1 MRRVLLILPVVLF
14 IVLIGVL
21 AVLTLQTKDG
31 RDPSLIPS
39 ALLGKPAPAVD
50 LPAVAEDIP
59 GGFAGADLRGR
70 VTMVNVFASWC
81 VPCLAEHP
89 LITRLAEEGV
99 AVYAINHRDTAAE
112 ASRWLKIHG
121 NPFAAVGFD
130 PEGRASVEWGV
141 TGVPE
146 TYIINA
152 EGIVTFKHAGPIT
165 AKVLEDT
172 ILPKLEEAGE

>member
-1 MRRVLLILPVVLF
+1 MRRLLLILPVALF
-14 IVLIGVL
+14 VVLIGVL
-21 AVLTLQTKDG
+21 AVLTLKTQDG

-39 ALLGKPAPAVD
+39 ALLGKPAPEII
-50 LPAVAEDIP
+50 LPAVAETIP

-89 LITRLAEEGV
+89 LITRIAEDGV
-99 AVYAINHRDTAAE
+99 PVYAINHRDTVPD
-112 ASRWLKIHG
+112 ASKWLKKHG
-121 NPFAAVGFD
+121 NPFTAIGFD

-152 EGIVTFKHAGPIT
+152 EGLVTFKHAGPIT
-165 AKVLEDT
+165 AKVLKDT
-172 ILPKLEEAGE
+172 ILPKLREASE

>member
-1 MRRVLLILPVVLF
+1 MKL
-14 IVLIGVL
+14 
-21 AVLTLQTKDG
+21 
-31 RDPSLIPS
+31 
-39 ALLGKPAPAVD
+39 
-50 LPAVAEDIP
+50 
-59 GGFAGADLRGR
+59 
-70 VTMVNVFASWC
+70 
-81 VPCLAEHP
+81 
-89 LITRLAEEGV
+89 
-99 AVYAINHRDTAAE
+99 
-112 ASRWLKIHG
+112 HG
-121 NPFAAVGFD
+121 NPYTAVGFD

>member
-1 MRRVLLILPVVLF
+1 
-14 IVLIGVL
+14 VL

-39 ALLGKPAPAVD
+39 ALLGKPAPAVG

-81 VPCLAEHP
+81 VPCLVEHP

-99 AVYAINHRDTAAE
+99 AVYAINHRDTVRE
-112 ASRWLKIHG
+112 ASRWLKKNG
-121 NPFAAVGFD
+121 NPYTAVGFD
-130 PEGRASVEWGV
+130 PDGRASVEWGV

-165 AKVLEDT
+165 AKVLKDT